1 MDKNKLISEKISL
14 LKKEGYPQKQAVAI
28 SISMYESG
36 RLRPGGV
43 YVKSRKR
50 SKPKKSRKAKKSR
63 KPKKKS
69 RKPRRKSRGR
79 TGARKSRGPKK
90 GKSRKPK
97 KKSRKRT
104 RFKMK
109 KFLSFVPTT
118 PMSGRSGKNA
128 PNFTLITKIFKKL
141 YRSTGYE
148 ESSCNHPF
156 FGPSEESIT
165 TYIKPGRHRSYFVTV
180 KKDGAPFALVN
191 LDQSMLTRFSKI
203 PELKK
208 FFFPPKND
216 SMKRVFINK
225 EGKWQRA
232 SADSRLD
239 CEFYNRLFQMYPNV
253 QGFYTEPG
261 NTPAECVLN
270 ERMKS
275 YLTEVEKSYRGHGT
289 PAAKEGRRDFLREGL
304 GSTRRTL
311 F

>member
-1 MDKNKLISEKISL
+1 MDKNKLISEKISF
-14 LKKEGYPQKQAVAI
+14 LKKEGYPHDQAVAI

-50 SKPKKSRKAKKSR
+50 TKPKKSRKSKKSR

-69 RKPRRKSRGR
+69 RKPRRKSRVR

-104 RFKMK
+104 RFKMQG
-109 KFLSFVPTT
+109 PTEK
-118 PMSGRSGKNA
+118 S
-128 PNFTLITKIFKKL
+128 FKKL
-141 YRSTGYE
+141 YRSTGYKK
-148 ESSCNHPF
+148 SSCNHPF
-156 FGPSEESIT
+156 FGPSLKSIKP
-165 TYIKPGRHRSYFVTV
+165 YIKSGTNRSYFVTT

-203 PELKK
+203 HELKK
-208 FFFPPKND
+208 FFFPPKNN

-225 EGKWQRA
+225 DSKWQRA

-239 CEFYNRLFQMYPNV
+239 CEFYNKLFQMFPGSV
-253 QGFYTEPG
+253 QGFYTELG
-261 NTPAECVLN
+261 NTPAECVLK
-270 ERMKS
+270 EQMKR
-275 YLTEVEKSYRGHGT
+275 YLTEVKQTYRGMGT
-289 PAAKEGRRDFLREGL
+289 PAGKEVGGGFRPEEL
-304 GSTRRTL
+304 GGFKRNL
-311 F
+311 FG

>member
-14 LKKEGYPQKQAVAI
+14 LKKEGYPHDQAVAI

-50 SKPKKSRKAKKSR
+50 TKPKKSRKAKKSR

-109 KFLSFVPTT
+109 KSSGPT
-118 PMSGRSGKNA
+118 
-128 PNFTLITKIFKKL
+128 TKIFKKL
-141 YRSTGYE
+141 YRSTGYD

-156 FGPSEESIT
+156 FGPSEDSIT
-165 TYIKPGRHRSYFVTV
+165 TYIKPGRHRSYFVTI
-180 KKDGAPFALVN
+180 KKDASPFALAN
-191 LDQSMLTRFSKI
+191 LDQSMLTHFSKI
-203 PELKK
+203 PELEK
-208 FFFPPKND
+208 FFFPPKNN

-239 CEFYNRLFQMYPNV
+239 CEFYNKLFQMYPNV

-270 ERMKS
+270 EQMKR
-275 YLTEVEKSYRGHGT
+275 YLTEVKKTYRGQGT
-289 PAAKEGRRDFLREGL
+289 PAGKGEGGGFQRGVL
-304 GSTRRTL
+304 GSTKRAIT

>member
-14 LKKEGYPQKQAVAI
+14 LKKEGYPHDQAVAI

-50 SKPKKSRKAKKSR
+50 TKPKKSRKAKKSR

-104 RFKMK
+104 RFKMHG
-109 KFLSFVPTT
+109 PT
-118 PMSGRSGKNA
+118 
-128 PNFTLITKIFKKL
+128 TKIFKKL

-156 FGPSEESIT
+156 FGPSEDSIT
-165 TYIKPGRHRSYFVTV
+165 TYIEPGRNRTYFVTI
-180 KKDGAPFALVN
+180 KKDRAPFALVN

-203 PELKK
+203 HELKK
-208 FFFPPKND
+208 FFFPPKNN

-225 EGKWQRA
+225 ESKWQRA

-239 CEFYNRLFQMYPNV
+239 CEFYNKLFQMYPNV

-270 ERMKS
+270 EQMKR
-275 YLTEVEKSYRGHGT
+275 YLTEEGKTYRGHGT
-289 PAAKEGRRDFLREGL
+289 PAGKGVGGGFRPSDLGGAKQRLTF
-304 GSTRRTL
+304 
-311 F
+311 